1 MAARPKEELFCWTVR
16 RRFMFAVSGFCML
29 VIGYI
34 LIRGLDTG
42 PADTAMTMAFF
53 TLIGI
58 VGSYVFG
65 ATWEDVATKKIMG
78 PAAVASRYS
87 PRPQPASKS
96 SPAAASPVVEDMP

>member
-1 MAARPKEELFCWTVR
+1 MAKQPTEEHFCWTVR

-29 VIGYI
+29 VVGYI

-42 PADTAMTMAFF
+42 PADTAMTMAFL

-65 ATWEDVATKKIMG
+65 ATWEDVATKRIMG
-78 PAAVASRYS
+78 SAAVASRY
-87 PRPQPASKS
+87 PARNQASKA
-96 SPAAASPVVEDMP
+96 PAGPIVEDMP